1 MANPVPDHMKL
12 VWRVPCPAERVR
24 VIEWSCECR
33 STVYELCL
41 AGEQA
46 FLRRPHHFN
55 GARQVHETYRWPIR
69 QGDDVWRALLCGQAR

>member
-1 MANPVPDHMKL
+1 MKL
-12 VWRVPCPAERVR
+12 VWRAPCPVEPVR

-41 AGEQA
+41 AGGQA
-46 FLRRPHHFN
+46 FLRRTHHFN

-69 QGDDVWRALLCGQAR
+69 EGYGVWRALLCGQAR